1 MESIAME
8 SIAMES
14 IAMEWNGLGDDEDE
28 KGDEDE

>member
-28 KGDEDE
+28 KGDEEE